1 MAPHLKDRSEFHTPS
16 PAGTSA
22 QVETTEHIKTTTPP
36 EVGGMG
42 HRMKRKED
50 PRFIQ
55 GKGNYVDDVKLPGM
69 LYMDIVRSPYA
80 HAKIVKIDASEA
92 LKIPGVLA
100 VITGNDLKAAGNLH
114 WMPTLMSDTQMV
126 LPIDK
131 VVYYMQEVC
140 VIVAT
145 ERYIAADAV
154 LKVNVDYEPLPPV
167 VNPFEAMKDQVIVRD
182 DKDNKTNHIWH
193 WEAGDKSATDKVFSE
208 AAHVVKQY
216 MHIPRIHVA
225 SIETCGMVADF
236 SKVTGQLTAY
246 MTTQA
251 PHAIRTVFALVAGLP
266 EHKIRVI
273 SPDIGGGFG
282 GKVPV
287 YPGYV
292 CCVVASIVTGK
303 PVKWIEDRSENL
315 MADSFARDY
324 HITAEMAA
332 DKDGRITG
340 LRVQTLAD
348 NGAADAAANPSK
360 FPAGLYSIATG
371 SYDMKAAHIEVDGV
385 YTTKPPGGVAYRCS
399 FRVTEAVHMIERM
412 ADIMAHDLNV
422 DPAEF
427 RMRNFIR
434 PDQFPYKSPTGWEYD
449 SGNYHAA
456 LKKAM
461 DMIGYDALRQE
472 QAEKRARGEFMGI
485 GISSFTEVVGAGPSR
500 DFDILGIKMFDSAEI
515 RIHPT
520 GKAIARFGTKSQG
533 QGHETTYA
541 QIVAEELGLPANDI
555 QVEEGDTDT
564 APYGLGTYASRSTP
578 TAGAAAA
585 MAARKIKAKAKKI
598 AAYLLEVGEDDLEWN
613 VNKFQVKGSPDKAKT
628 IQDIAFAAY
637 TNHPQGMEAGLEAT
651 DYYDPPNLTFP
662 FGSYIAVVDIDSG
675 TGEVK
680 VRRFVAIDDCGNII
694 NPLVVEG
701 QVHGGLTMGL
711 APALFEEI
719 VYDENGVN
727 LSGTFADYLLPTAVE
742 TPKWETG
749 HTITPSPHHPIGAKG
764 VGESPTV
771 GAPPAIANAVVDALW
786 HLGVRHVDIPITP
799 QKVWKLLRE
808 KGVTE

>member
-1 MAPHLKDRSEFHTPS
+1 MSQVEDRVQEMHPV
-16 PAGTSA
+16 PEGASA
-22 QVETTEHIKTTTPP
+22 RVETTDEIRVRTP
-36 EVGGMG
+36 ENVCGMG

-50 PRFIQ
+50 PRFIR
-55 GKGNYVDDVKLPGM
+55 GHGHYVDDVKLPGM

-80 HAKIVKIDASEA
+80 HAKIKEIDASEA
-92 LKIPGVLA
+92 LATPGVVA
-100 VITGNDLKAAGNLH
+100 VITGKDLQAAGNLH

-131 VVYYMQEVC
+131 VVYFAQEVC
-140 VIVAT
+140 AVIAT
-145 ERYIAADAV
+145 DRYTAADAV
-154 LKVNVDYEPLPPV
+154 EKVFVDYEPLQPV
-167 VNPFEAMKDQVIVRD
+167 VDPFEAMKDEVIVRD
-182 DKDNKTNHIWH
+182 DKEDKTNHIWH
-193 WEAGDKSATDKVFSE
+193 WEAGDRDATDRVFAE
-208 AAHVVKQY
+208 AAKVIEQDIY
-216 MHIPRIHVA
+216 LPRIHVA
-225 SIETCGMVADF
+225 SIETCGMVANYHPDMG
-236 SKVTGQLTAY
+236 KMQIY

-251 PHAIRTVFALVAGLP
+251 PHAIRTVFALVSGLP
-266 EHKIRVI
+266 EHKIQII

-292 CCVVASIVTGK
+292 VCAVASLVTGK

-315 MADSFARDY
+315 QADSFARDY
-324 HITAEMAA
+324 HMTAQLAA
-332 DKDGRITG
+332 DADGRVKG
-340 LRVQTLAD
+340 LRVKTLAD
-348 NGAADAAANPSK
+348 HGAADAAANPSK
-360 FPAGLYSIATG
+360 FPAGLFSICTG
-371 SYDMKAAHIEVDGV
+371 SYDLEAAHVEVDGV
-385 YTTKPPGGVAYRCS
+385 YTNKPPGGVAYRCS
-399 FRVTEAVHMIERM
+399 FRVTEAVHTIERM
-412 ADIMAHDLNV
+412 VDILSHDLDE
-422 DPAEF
+422 DPADF
-427 RMRNFIR
+427 RLRNFIR

-449 SGNYHAA
+449 SGNYEAA
-456 LKKAM
+456 LRKAM
-461 DMIGYDALRQE
+461 EIIDYRALRAE
-472 QAEKRARGEFMGI
+472 QAEKRARGELMGI

-541 QIVAEELGLPANDI
+541 QIIAEELGIPAQDVEI
-555 QVEEGDTDT
+555 EEGDTDT

-578 TAGAAAA
+578 TAGAAGA

-598 AAYLLEVGEDDLEWN
+598 AAYLLEVGEDDLEWE
-613 VNKFQVKGSPDKAKT
+613 VDRWQVKGSPEQHKT

-675 TGEVK
+675 TGEVR
-680 VRRFVAIDDCGNII
+680 VRRFIAVDDCGNII

-701 QVHGGLTMGL
+701 QVHGGLTQGL

-719 VYDENGVN
+719 VYDKNGQN
-727 LSGTFADYLLPTAVE
+727 LTGTFADYLLPTAVE
-742 TPKWETG
+742 SPKWETA
-749 HTITPSPHHPIGAKG
+749 HTVTPSPHHPLGAKG

-786 HLGVRHVDIPITP
+786 HLGVRHIDIPISP
-799 QKVWKLLRE
+799 EKVWKVLRDA
-808 KGVTE
+808 GVND